1 MGKAKRPRPE
11 RLHEKLK
18 QIRESLDL
26 SQDGIIEKLDYN
38 GQLIRSMVSNF
49 EIGLREPPLP
59 LVLAY
64 AKLARIC
71 TDVLLDDKLDLP
83 EKLPNKPKHI

>member
-1 MGKAKRPRPE
+1 MGKSKRPRPQ
-11 RLHEKLK
+11 RLPEKLR

-26 SQDGIIEKLDYN
+26 SQDGIIEKLNYD

-59 LVLAY
+59 LILAY
-64 AKLARIC
+64 AQLARIC
-71 TDVLLDDKLDLP
+71 TDVLLDDNLDLP
-83 EKLPNKPKHI
+83 QKLPSKPKHK